1 MPRSFKIE
9 FPSGA
14 QWASSAREP
23 RVLIRVGLGL
33 LLIANLVAAGY
44 AFNLFTPSPEILNRR
59 LVSAQSQLQAGQ
71 THLVRSRALAASI
84 GKGKSDGDTFLATYF
99 TTRRRTFSTIIQ
111 EIRDTATASGMKT
124 EEGTIQLDPIK
135 GTDDLSMMTLSI
147 NFEGSFAQLVK
158 FVNLIDRSPRFIIIE
173 SMQAAPQPKGDIVNT
188 NLKMHVFVREDV
200 KEDIREDAK
209 ADPKGA
215 L

>member
-1 MPRSFKIE
+1 MPRSFRIA
-9 FPSGA
+9 FPSGS
-14 QWASSAREP
+14 QLSSKTLSSIRDP
-23 RVLIRVGLGL
+23 RVLIRTGLGL
-33 LLIANLVAAGY
+33 LLVANLVAAGY

-59 LVSAQSQLQAGQ
+59 LLAAQSELQAGQ
-71 THLVRSRALAASI
+71 ARLVRSRALAANI

-111 EIRDTATASGMKT
+111 EIRDTATTSGMKT
-124 EEGTIQLDPIK
+124 QEGTIGLDPIK

-173 SMQAAPQPKGDIVNT
+173 SMQAAPQPKGDVVNT
-188 NLKMHVFVREDV
+188 NLKMHVFVKD
-200 KEDIREDAK
+200 
-209 ADPKGA
+209 DPNGA